1 MKKAVNRIIPNLLF
15 LVCLLQTGPTAAV
28 EILASVSHSKVV
40 INESFQL
47 TFRAAE
53 EPSGAPD
60 FTPLLKD
67 FEILNQSQSQNIQM
81 INGNVRRNISWK
93 LVLIAEAPGIREIPS
108 VSFGND
114 WSNPITIEILEA
126 GSPDN
131 RKAEDD
137 LFLKLEIE
145 PETAYVQQQILLRV
159 RLYHAVMLGDASLSA
174 PTSDDSDTIIQR
186 MGEDHQFETMV
197 DGRRF
202 SVNERRYALFP
213 QKSGTLNIRP
223 VTFQGEVFR
232 TNGNGR
238 DMFLSPFG
246 RFGQRGNIRRL
257 RSEPISMDIKP
268 IPASVGN
275 VPWLP
280 SGNLRLTE
288 EWPDQTPQFKAGEPV
303 TRTLVLLA
311 NGLTSAQLPKIN
323 AVLPAGIKQYPDQPL
338 LRNQTGPDGVSGLRQ
353 EKIAIVPTK
362 AGKYTLPAIE
372 IPWWNTATDQPDMAR
387 IPERKIMVL
396 AAPGRNPAG
405 ANDEQETVSG
415 PDQTATEKEESPG
428 PQTIAQIETQTSSS
442 LWPWLLALALGLGW
456 LLTAIIGKRRKQHE
470 WRSPKIEARPSIE
483 KTREISVTLNEVKR
497 SCLSH
502 YPEVAATALLR
513 WAKQQ
518 WPESQPRS
526 LGALAR
532 QLGGD
537 AAKEIGILERIL
549 YSPSAETEW
558 HGENLWN
565 ALEAELDSS
574 PNNSPGAQDNERLA
588 PLHPT

>member
-1 MKKAVNRIIPNLLF
+1 MKKAVNLVISNLVF
-15 LVCLLQTGPTAAV
+15 LVCLLQIGPIAAV
-28 EILASVSHSKVV
+28 EIQASLSRSKVMV
-40 INESFQL
+40 TESFQL
-47 TFRAAE
+47 TFRADK

-93 LVLIAEAPGIREIPS
+93 LALIAQASGIWEIPAI
-108 VSFGND
+108 SFGND
-114 WSNPITIEILEA
+114 KSNPITIEILEA
-126 GSPDN
+126 GSTDN
-131 RKAEDD
+131 SKAEDD

-159 RLYHAVMLGDASLSA
+159 RLYHAVMLGDASLST

-186 MGEDHQFETMV
+186 VGEDHQFETMV

-213 QKSGTLNIRP
+213 QKSGTLHIRP

-232 TNGNGR
+232 ANGNGS
-238 DMFLSPFG
+238 DMFLAPFG
-246 RFGQRGNIRRL
+246 RFGQRGDIRRL
-257 RSEPISMDIKP
+257 RSEPISLDIRP
-268 IPASVGN
+268 IPPSVGN
-275 VPWLP
+275 APWLP

-303 TRTLVLLA
+303 TRTLTLIA
-311 NGLTSAQLPKIN
+311 NGLTSAQLPRIN
-323 AVLPAGIKQYPDQPL
+323 AVLPAEMRQYPDQPL
-338 LRNQTGPDGVSGLRQ
+338 QRNQTGPNGITGIRQ
-353 EKIAIVPTK
+353 EKIAIVPTL
-362 AGKYTLPAIE
+362 AGEFTLPAID
-372 IPWWNTATDQPDMAR
+372 IPWWNTVTDQLDMAR
-387 IPERKIMVL
+387 ISERKIMVL
-396 AAPGRNPAG
+396 ADPGRKPDS
-405 ANDEQETVSG
+405 ANDAQQAASG
-415 PDQTATEKEESPG
+415 PDRTRAKIGENPD
-428 PQTIAQIETQTSSS
+428 PQTTAQIETHTSSS
-442 LWPWLLALALGLGW
+442 LWPWLLALVLGLGW
-456 LLTAIIGKRRKQHE
+456 LLTALIGKRRKRNE
-470 WRSPKIEARPSIE
+470 WRSPKMEARPLIE
-483 KTREISVTLNEVKR
+483 KNREKSITLNEVKR
-497 SCLSH
+497 SCLSN

-518 WPESQPRS
+518 WPEAQPRS

-565 ALEAELDSS
+565 ALQAELDSA
-574 PNNSPGAQDNERLA
+574 PDAQDKECLA